1 MVRVLAQKMTGT
13 CRMCASCSA
22 VTKTGYLVRRGGA
35 ELFVCQSCF
44 TAQFGSDYQLVRS
57 FEPEPVRPRPRPVA
71 RRQVEPRPH
80 PAVRPRQ
87 VEPRP
92 VLACPET
99 GRDRVLRELAALV
112 NQGVEVLRVGLIAGL
127 LLLVVMFGVDEQG
140 GAAGSPAAGPR
151 AEHFYKREVIMIQSV
166 MNSGFKALSG
176 WLLLFSAVV
185 LLFFIVASVVNAI
198 SGTSRFN
205 TGEIMKL
212 LTTTLGFTA
221 LYAVLDY
228 FFV

>member
-1 MVRVLAQKMTGT
+1 MARVLAQKVTGS

-71 RRQVEPRPH
+71 RPRQAEPRPH

-92 VLACPET
+92 VRARPET
-99 GRDRVLRELAALV
+99 GRGRVLRELAALV
-112 NQGVEVLRVGLIAGL
+112 NRGIQMLRAGLIVSLL
-127 LLLVVMFGVDEQG
+127 LLLVMFGAKEQP
-140 GAAGSPAAGPR
+140 AIRPPYYVQYQLNKVERQAVRLEGSIL
-151 AEHFYKREVIMIQSV
+151 KI
-166 MNSGFKALSG
+166 
-176 WLLLFSAVV
+176 
-185 LLFFIVASVVNAI
+185 
-198 SGTSRFN
+198 
-205 TGEIMKL
+205 
-212 LTTTLGFTA
+212 FTKERSS
-221 LYAVLDY
+221 
-228 FFV
+228 

>member
-1 MVRVLAQKMTGT
+1 MARVLAQKVTGT

-71 RRQVEPRPH
+71 RPRQVEPRPH

-92 VLACPET
+92 VRPRPEI
-99 GRDRVLRELAALV
+99 GRGRVLRELAALV
-112 NQGVEVLRVGLIAGL
+112 NRGVEMLRVGVIAGL
-127 LLLVVMFGVDEQG
+127 LLLVVMYGAKERPAIRPPYYVQYQMNKVERQAVRLQG
-140 GAAGSPAAGPR
+140 RVLNIFTKERSP
-151 AEHFYKREVIMIQSV
+151 
-166 MNSGFKALSG
+166 
-176 WLLLFSAVV
+176 
-185 LLFFIVASVVNAI
+185 
-198 SGTSRFN
+198 
-205 TGEIMKL
+205 
-212 LTTTLGFTA
+212 
-221 LYAVLDY
+221 
-228 FFV
+228 

>member
-71 RRQVEPRPH
+71 RPRQVEPRPR

-92 VLACPET
+92 RPET
-99 GRDRVLRELAALV
+99 GGSRALEALAALV
-112 NQGVEVLRVGLIAGL
+112 NQGVQVLRAGLIAIGL
-127 LLLVVMFGVDEQG
+127 LLIVLYGAKQRPAIRPYEPNFAMVQYQMNKVERQTVRLRGRVMKVFTIKER
-140 GAAGSPAAGPR
+140 S
-151 AEHFYKREVIMIQSV
+151 
-166 MNSGFKALSG
+166 
-176 WLLLFSAVV
+176 
-185 LLFFIVASVVNAI
+185 
-198 SGTSRFN
+198 TS
-205 TGEIMKL
+205 
-212 LTTTLGFTA
+212 
-221 LYAVLDY
+221 
-228 FFV
+228 

>member
-1 MVRVLAQKMTGT
+1 MARVLAQKVTGS

-80 PAVRPRQ
+80 PAVRAPR
-87 VEPRP
+87 
-92 VLACPET
+92 PET

-112 NQGVEVLRVGLIAGL
+112 NHGVETLRVRLIAGL
-127 LLLVVMFGVDEQG
+127 LLLVVMYGAKERPAIRPPYYVQYQMNKVERQAVRLQG
-140 GAAGSPAAGPR
+140 R
-151 AEHFYKREVIMIQSV
+151 
-166 MNSGFKALSG
+166 
-176 WLLLFSAVV
+176 V
-185 LLFFIVASVVNAI
+185 LNI
-198 SGTSRFN
+198 
-205 TGEIMKL
+205 
-212 LTTTLGFTA
+212 FTK
-221 LYAVLDY
+221 DRG
-228 FFV
+228 

>member
-1 MVRVLAQKMTGT
+1 MARVLAQKMTGT

-71 RRQVEPRPH
+71 RRQVEPCPH

-92 VLACPET
+92 HPAVRAPRPET
-99 GRDRVLRELAALV
+99 GRGRVLRELAALV
-112 NQGVEVLRVGLIAGL
+112 NHGVETLRVGLIAGL
-127 LLLVVMFGVDEQG
+127 LLLVVMYGVKVRPAIRPPYYVQYQMNKVERQAVRLQG
-140 GAAGSPAAGPR
+140 R
-151 AEHFYKREVIMIQSV
+151 
-166 MNSGFKALSG
+166 
-176 WLLLFSAVV
+176 V
-185 LLFFIVASVVNAI
+185 LNI
-198 SGTSRFN
+198 
-205 TGEIMKL
+205 
-212 LTTTLGFTA
+212 FTKERSS
-221 LYAVLDY
+221 
-228 FFV
+228 

>member
-22 VTKTGYLVRRGGA
+22 VTKTGYLVHRGGA

-71 RRQVEPRPH
+71 R
-80 PAVRPRQ
+80 RQ

-127 LLLVVMFGVDEQG
+127 LLLVVMFGVKERPAIRPPYYVQYQMNKVERQAVRLQG
-140 GAAGSPAAGPR
+140 R
-151 AEHFYKREVIMIQSV
+151 
-166 MNSGFKALSG
+166 
-176 WLLLFSAVV
+176 V
-185 LLFFIVASVVNAI
+185 LNI
-198 SGTSRFN
+198 
-205 TGEIMKL
+205 
-212 LTTTLGFTA
+212 FTKERSS
-221 LYAVLDY
+221 
-228 FFV
+228 

>member
-1 MVRVLAQKMTGT
+1 MARVLAQKVTGS

-71 RRQVEPRPH
+71 RPRQVEPRPH

-87 VEPRP
+87 VVRARP
-92 VLACPET
+92 EIGGSRT
-99 GRDRVLRELAALV
+99 LRELAALV
-112 NQGVEVLRVGLIAGL
+112 NQGVQMLRAGLIVSL
-127 LLLVVMFGVDEQG
+127 LLLVVMY
-140 GAAGSPAAGPR
+140 GAKERPAIRPPAGPR

-166 MNSGFKALSG
+166 MNSGFKALSA
-176 WLLLFSAVV
+176 WLLFFSAVV
-185 LLFFIVASVVNAI
+185 LLFFIAASVVNAI
-198 SGTSRFN
+198 SGSSRFN

-228 FFV
+228 FLV